1 MKRSLIPTNP
11 AELRANHFNTMRL
24 AMALLVVWSHCFAIY
39 YGTEDFE
46 PISLILDG
54 QYNAGNIGV
63 RVFFAVSGF
72 LIVQSWERSSS
83 AMTYFSKR
91 VRRIFPGYLVAV
103 ALCSFVVVPL
113 YSSAGY
119 SGVTFDV
126 AGEWLWKNL
135 LLRNYIPPSDAFAT
149 NSIRAV
155 NGALWSI
162 PFEFWCY
169 IGVAVLGFSGLLRRR
184 WVVLAALIA
193 LMIVKTWLDATG
205 RKPGGG
211 LIGDIIGWPYLW
223 FSMAPSFL
231 IGVVALKFG
240 SNIPRS
246 RWMLLALTGA
256 LILAAHAPTRI
267 AFDLIFIPW
276 LGYAVFYCAFIA
288 AAIPDAA
295 KHGDISYGTYL
306 YGFPIQ
312 QMLAASAT
320 LSFPAF
326 IAASVAL
333 SLVAGALSWII
344 VERNFTGSGVRRD
357 PSRRR
362 NIRLVG
368 FFADAVDE
376 APRTKGV

>member
-1 MKRSLIPTNP
+1 MNRSLIPRDA

-83 AMTYFSKR
+83 PRSYFSKR
-91 VRRIFPGYLVAV
+91 VRRIFPGYLVAIAV
-103 ALCSFVVVPL
+103 CSFVVVPL

-119 SGVTFDV
+119 SGITFEV

-135 LLRNYIPPSDAFAT
+135 LLRNYIPPSDAFAA
-149 NSIRAV
+149 NPIRAV

-169 IGVAVLGFSGLLRRR
+169 IGVAALGLSGLLRRR
-184 WVVLAALIA
+184 WFVLAALIA
-193 LMIVKTWLDATG
+193 LMLTKAWLDATG

-211 LIGDIIGWPYLW
+211 LIADIIGWPYLW

-231 IGVVALKFG
+231 IGIVALKFG
-240 SNIPRS
+240 SAIPRS
-246 RWMLLALTGA
+246 RWILLTLTAALV
-256 LILAAHAPTRI
+256 IAAHVPTRI

-276 LGYAVFYCAFIA
+276 LGYAVFFFAFSVA
-288 AAIPDAA
+288 AVPDAA
-295 KHGDISYGTYL
+295 KNGDISYGAYL

-312 QMLAASAT
+312 QMLMASAA

-326 IAASVAL
+326 VTASVAL
-333 SLVAGALSWII
+333 SLIAGALSWLI
-344 VERNFTGSGVRRD
+344 VERNFTRAGTGSARKPDRRQ
-357 PSRRR
+357 PLNHQGS
-362 NIRLVG
+362 
-368 FFADAVDE
+368 
-376 APRTKGV
+376 APLH

>member
-1 MKRSLIPTNP
+1 MNRSLIPTDP

-72 LIVQSWERSSS
+72 LIVQSWERSSGAKS
-83 AMTYFSKR
+83 YFSKR
-91 VRRIFPGYLVAV
+91 VRRVFPGYLVAI

-113 YSSAGY
+113 YSSDGY
-119 SGVTFDV
+119 SVITFEA
-126 AGEWLWKNL
+126 AGEWTWKNL
-135 LLRNYIPPSDAFAT
+135 LLRNYIPPSDAFAA
-149 NSIRAV
+149 NPIQAV

-169 IGVAVLGFSGLLRRR
+169 IGVAALGFSGLMRRR
-184 WVVLAALIA
+184 WFVLAALIA
-193 LMIVKTWLDATG
+193 LMITKGWLDATG
-205 RKPGGG
+205 RQPGGG

-231 IGVVALKFG
+231 VGVVALKFG

-246 RWMLLALTGA
+246 RWLLLALTGA
-256 LILAAHAPTRI
+256 LIVAGHAPSRI
-267 AFDLIFIPW
+267 PFDLIFIPW
-276 LGYAVFYCAFIA
+276 LGYAVFYSAFVVS
-288 AAIPDAA
+288 AIPDAA

-312 QMLAASAT
+312 QMLMASAT

-333 SLVAGALSWII
+333 SLVTGALSWMI
-344 VERNFTGSGVRRD
+344 VERHFTGIG
-357 PSRRR
+357 SRNQESQERVTPA
-362 NIRLVG
+362 LT
-368 FFADAVDE
+368 
-376 APRTKGV
+376 PT